1 MNRINLLPPAE
12 RVKASREQGI
22 AYALLVLVAVIVV
35 LGVVYVLEY
44 NKIAAKQST
53 LDATTAQV
61 DQLNAEIASL
71 QPYEALQGTA
81 SAMNDMAAQVADA
94 RIDWA
99 SILGELSLV
108 VPDNVQ
114 FSSFS
119 ATVPGTMQ
127 AGGALAGAGQ
137 ASAAATTATPDIT
150 ITGIAG
156 DSHVTVAELMVRLGL
171 IPQFMNIEL
180 QSSTEVAGVAPPT
193 PTPTSEPTSAPTSTP
208 TPTLANDYQFSITAN
223 LRPFLVAPP
232 FSVAG
237 GVTGAAA
244 GGTGQ

>member
-22 AYALLVLVAVIVV
+22 AYALLALIAVIVV
-35 LGVVYVLEY
+35 LGVVYVLEH
-44 NKIAAKQST
+44 NKIATKQST

-61 DQLNAEIASL
+61 DQLNVEIASL

-119 ATVPGTMQ
+119 ATVPATMQ

-137 ASAAATTATPDIT
+137 SSAAATTATPDIT

-180 QSSTEVAGVAPPT
+180 QSSTEVAAAPPPT
-193 PTPTSEPTSAPTSTP
+193 PTPTGTATPAPTS

>member
-22 AYALLVLVAVIVV
+22 AYALLALVAVIVV
-35 LGVVYVLEY
+35 LGVVYVLEH

-61 DQLNAEIASL
+61 DQMNAQIAAL
-71 QPYEALQGTA
+71 QPYEVLQGTA
-81 SAMNDMAAQVADA
+81 SAMSDMAAQIADA

-108 VPDNVQ
+108 IPDNVQ
-114 FSSFS
+114 LTSFS
-119 ATVPGTMQ
+119 ANVPASMQ
-127 AGGALAGAGQ
+127 AGGLFGGGS
-137 ASAAATTATPDIT
+137 ASAGTASPDLT
-150 ITGIAG
+150 ITGTAG
-156 DSHVTVAELMVRLGL
+156 DSHVTVAEMMVRLGL
-171 IPQFMNIEL
+171 IPQFMNIQL
-180 QSSTEVAGVAPPT
+180 GSSTEVAGTPPVA
-193 PTPTSEPTSAPTSTP
+193 PTPTSTSTSSPAPTVAPVVVSS
-208 TPTLANDYQFSITAN
+208 NYQFSLTAN

-232 FSVAG
+232 YSTASA
-237 GVTGAAA
+237 TGAPA